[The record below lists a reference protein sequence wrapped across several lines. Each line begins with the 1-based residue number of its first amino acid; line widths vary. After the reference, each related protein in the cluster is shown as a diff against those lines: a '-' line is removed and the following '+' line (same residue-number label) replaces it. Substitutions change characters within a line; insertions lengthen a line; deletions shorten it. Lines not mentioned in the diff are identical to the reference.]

1 MNTNSRQ
8 IASKLHWFLA
18 SFFVILWLSGDDWMS
33 LHSFTGYGLLAV
45 STLFIIKRLL
55 TGAFLKLSK
64 PSFELKW
71 QKSNLPLI
79 MLSSLILA
87 GLSGLLAQESGM
99 HSMEDIHEFLAN
111 ISLFLVGSH
120 IALMLF
126 GLLINKQR
134 RQHYLQ
140 TANNFINNVTI
151 NKYYHWLL
159 TQAKNITQLGQ
170 SYFST
175 NMKRSKLL

>member
-1 MNTNSRQ
+1 
-8 IASKLHWFLA
+8 
-18 SFFVILWLSGDDWMS
+18 
-33 LHSFTGYGLLAV
+33 
-45 STLFIIKRLL
+45 
-55 TGAFLKLSK
+55 
-64 PSFELKW
+64 
-71 QKSNLPLI
+71 
-79 MLSSLILA
+79 
-87 GLSGLLAQESGM
+87 
-99 HSMEDIHEFLAN
+99 MEDIHEFLAN

-140 TANNFINNVTI
+140 TGNNFINSVTV

-175 NMKRSKLL
+175 NMKRGKLL